1 MDEIE
6 FPQSV
11 CINSQP
17 HGPHR
22 IAGTWRTECPGLEE
36 EVRGVPNEP
45 NMVGVNPAADPA
57 WVAERDRAGVMTVAE
72 ADAYYAALESQR
84 TWKPRLP
91 EISGRWAGATD
102 EERLVLVERAHAEA
116 SIENRARFNIDQDKR
131 RLDLAQDQALNED
144 ATRNSPRT
152 LTTAALADVAKVWR
166 TINAPQGFR
175 PVDVRPLLDRIERA
189 LRAGRSEPLYTPAA
203 GDADQYNEWGQP
215 TGYVHPSAG

>member
-6 FPQSV
+6 FPQAV

-36 EVRGVPNEP
+36 EVRGVPSEP

-57 WVAERDRAGVMTVAE
+57 WVAERDRAGAMTAAE
-72 ADAYYAALESQR
+72 ADAYYAALESRR
-84 TWKPRLP
+84 TWKPRSP
-91 EISGRWAGATD
+91 EVSGRWAGASD
-102 EERLVLVERAHAEA
+102 AERGRL
-116 SIENRARFNIDQDKR
+116 
-131 RLDLAQDQALNED
+131 LDLAHDQALNED

-152 LTTAALADVAKVWR
+152 LAAAALTDVAEVWR
-166 TINAPQGFR
+166 MINSPQGFR
-175 PVDVRPLLDRIERA
+175 PVDVRPLLDRIERT
-189 LRAGRSEPLYTPAA
+189 LYTPAA
-203 GDADQYNEWGQP
+203 GDADQYNEHGQP